1 MRFKIFFILL
11 TFCGAFKLQ
20 AQEDTFIKDL
30 IESLAENLPE
40 DYDLSELQDRLVFFK
55 KHPINLNN
63 TTPEELKSLVFLS
76 PLQISNLFT
85 HIKTN
90 GKLID
95 VLELQSIADFDT
107 ETIQRLLPFVS
118 LNQADLVDKINYRN
132 ISTLGDNDIVLRFGR
147 LFEKPKGFTD
157 LPGSRYLGSQ
167 ERFLLRYK
175 YNYSNR
181 ISASII
187 AEKDA
192 GEKFIRGE
200 KQLLFDYQSAH
211 IGIYSLGRFKKI
223 IVGDYTLQFGQGLTL
238 WTGFSFGKA
247 PDVASVAKK
256 DVGLKAYTSANEY
269 SFLRGLATTVNI
281 KKHIDFTPFV
291 SLRNLDG
298 SLSLNANNEEVLATV
313 NETGLHRTA
322 NEIKN
327 KNSISQQ
334 LFGGVLQYQKN
345 NLNIGAIA
353 YHTIYS
359 NEFIT
364 GTQTYRYY
372 NFTGKKLT
380 NIGVHYNYTYKNIY
394 FFGEGGKSLK
404 GGLAY
409 LNGALISLSSKI
421 SAVLLHRNYQK
432 NYHNFFNQAT
442 AEASEAFNE
451 KGFYAG
457 LNINPVKAWNI
468 SFYADYFKFPWLKFR
483 IDAPSDGY
491 EVLGQLTYTPTKTFK
506 AFLKYKSEL
515 KQQNTD
521 LEVPINFLDQV
532 KKESYRG
539 DVSWKLTKS
548 WSFQNRI
555 EVSQFKKGF
564 IKPEFGYMLYQ
575 DIDYS
580 PTLSKLSG
588 NVRIAYFNTPSYN
601 SRIYA
606 YEDDVLYNFS
616 FGMYSDKGFRNY
628 INIKYKLI
636 KHLDVW
642 ARYAMFLY
650 QDVQA
655 VGSGLDE
662 IVGNKKT
669 DVKLQLRYQF

>member
-1 MRFKIFFILL
+1 MRFKILMIFLVVGF
-11 TFCGAFKLQ
+11 TTKAQ
-20 AQEDTFIKDL
+20 AQEDNLIKDL

-40 DYDLSELQDRLVFFK
+40 DYDMSELEDRLVFFK

-63 TTPEELKSLVFLS
+63 TNPEELKSLVFLS
-76 PLQISNLFT
+76 PLQISNLFS
-85 HIKTN
+85 HIKEN

-95 VLELQSIADFDT
+95 LLELQGIADFDII
-107 ETIQRLLPFVS
+107 TIQRLLPFVTLKQS
-118 LNQADLVDKINYRN
+118 DLVDKINYRN
-132 ISTLGDNDIVLRFGR
+132 ISTLGDNDLVLRFGR
-147 LFEKPKGFTD
+147 VIEKLKGFTD
-157 LPGSRYLGSQ
+157 LPGSRYLGTQ

-181 ISASII
+181 ISASLIF
-187 AEKDA
+187 EKDA
-192 GEKFIRGE
+192 GEKFIRGD

-211 IGIYSLGRFKKI
+211 IGIYNAGRFKKI

-238 WTGFSFGKA
+238 WSGFSFGKA

-269 SFLRGLATTVNI
+269 AFLRGLATTVNI

-291 SLRNLDG
+291 SSRNLDG
-298 SLSLNANNEEVLATV
+298 SLSLNSTNEEVLATI

-322 NEIKN
+322 NEIEN

-334 LFGGVLQYQKN
+334 IFGGVIQYQKD
-345 NLNIGAIA
+345 NLSIGAIA
-353 YHTIYS
+353 YHSTYS

-364 GTQTYRYY
+364 GTQSYRYY

-380 NIGVHYNYTYKNIY
+380 NLGLHYNYTYKNIY
-394 FFGEGGKSLK
+394 FFGEGGKSLN

-409 LNGALISLSSKI
+409 LNGALVSLSSKI

-432 NYHNFFNQAT
+432 DYHNFFNQAT

-457 LNINPVKAWNI
+457 LNITPVKAWNI

-491 EVLGQLTYTPTKTFK
+491 EVLGQVTYTPTKTFK
-506 AFLKYKSEL
+506 AFIRYKSEL

-521 LEVPINFLDQV
+521 LEVPINYLDDV
-532 KKESYRG
+532 KRESYRG
-539 DVSWKLTKS
+539 DVSWKLNKS
-548 WSFQNRI
+548 WNFQNRL
-555 EVSQFKKGF
+555 EVSQFKKGNL
-564 IKPEFGYMLYQ
+564 KAEFGYMIYQ
-575 DIDYS
+575 DVDYS

-588 NVRIAYFNTPSYN
+588 NFRVAYFNTPSYN

-616 FGMYSDKGFRNY
+616 FGMYSGKGFRNY
-628 INIKYKLI
+628 INIKYKII

-642 ARYAMFLY
+642 TRCAMFFY
-650 QDVQA
+650 KDVET

-662 IVGNKKT
+662 IKGNKKT
-669 DVKLQLRYQF
+669 DVKLQIRYQF